1 MARRKRVIRKR
12 MLICLRFEIKD
23 TIREALDLVNFY
35 PWVVNKTILNMLCCL
50 VEKVIL
56 PTEILLTMF
65 QCCGKDGRDKVL
77 ELIIDN
83 PLLITIDFIIRINDQ
98 AFMNHLVATQ
108 GHHIQQMLLLQPHQ
122 PQQQPQQPRLVLQ
135 PYKCRPNPPI
145 PKRRCI

>member
-1 MARRKRVIRKR
+1 MARRKRVIIKR
-12 MLICLRFEIKD
+12 ILMCLRFEIGD

-56 PTEILLTMF
+56 STEILLTMF
-65 QCCGKDGRDKVL
+65 QCGCKDGRDKVL
-77 ELIIDN
+77 ELIMDN

-108 GHHIQQMLLLQPHQ
+108 GHHIRQMLLRQP
-122 PQQQPQQPRLVLQ
+122 QQPQQPQQ
-135 PYKCRPNPPI
+135 PYKCQPNPPI
-145 PKRRCI
+145 PTMRCI